1 MTLNSANV
9 LVALTGSV
17 LVGPVGTTLPTTT
30 DATWDTDFVDLGYI
44 SEDGIT
50 EAHDDQTAE
59 IKAWQNGDV
68 VRSMITGSS
77 ATYSFTVIE
86 TTAAALSLYYKGS
99 TLTGTGDGP
108 ATIEVKTPTAERH
121 AFGFDVI
128 DGLNIVRW
136 TIAEGEVSERGDIT
150 YKNDEPIA
158 FELTVTAYPGADG
171 VHTTKIISALDG
183 LPAGP

>member
-1 MTLNSANV
+1 MALNSSNV
-9 LVALTGSV
+9 LVALTGAV
-17 LVGPVGTTLPTTT
+17 YVAPVGTALPTT
-30 DATWDTDFVDLGYI
+30 AVAAWNAAFVDLGYL

-50 EAHDDQTAE
+50 EAHDDETAD

-77 ATYSFTVIE
+77 ATYSFTLIE
-86 TTAAALSLYYKGS
+86 TTAAGLGLYYKGS
-99 TLTGTGDGP
+99 TITGTGDGP
-108 ATIEVKTPTAERH
+108 ATVAVKTPVAQRH

-150 YKNDEPIA
+150 YKNDEA
-158 FELTVTAYPGADG
+158 VAYELTVTAYPAANG

-183 LPAGP
+183 LPAAP